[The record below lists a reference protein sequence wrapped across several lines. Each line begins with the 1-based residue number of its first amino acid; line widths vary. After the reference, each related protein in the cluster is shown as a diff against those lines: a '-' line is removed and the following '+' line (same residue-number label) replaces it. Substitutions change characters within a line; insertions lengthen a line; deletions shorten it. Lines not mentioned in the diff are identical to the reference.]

1 MQRRIIVQIG
11 FAQNAV
17 KPLGFDDINA
27 VFHGNFKAV
36 VLFLFEHRHRYFFAF
51 IAFDRRER
59 CKLSRH
65 GVDQLLCA
73 VANRGDD
80 FIVFQAFFLHIGTE
94 PLKLFV
100 ACQIHFIAGDNLGAL
115 RKLGV
120 EFHKLFVD
128 FFKIFNRVAPLAAR
142 DVHHVHQ
149 HPAALDMAQKCV
161 PETYA
166 VRSALDK
173 PGNIRHHKALPRP
186 HGNHAQ
192 NRRNRCEMIIADNG
206 FCFAHNGNQRRFP
219 DIREAQKSDVG
230 NQLEFE
236 RNLPLLAGRTAFR
249 KTRGLARGG
258 CKMPVAPAAFAAFCG
273 DKRLVRGHIRHHNTA
288 FTLADNRA
296 ARHTNHKVLPF
307 FAVAARTAAVLPV
320 FGFVFAFIAE
330 IRKGRKIVV
339 HLKHDVAAAPTV
351 AAVRS
356 AGRDI
361 FFTVERNRAVA
372 AVARFNLNFCNIY
385 KHSLSLLNEN
395 LYTII
400 YLQTECILL

>member
-1 MQRRIIVQIG
+1 MQRRVIVQIG
-11 FAQNAV
+11 FAQNPI

-27 VFHGNFKAV
+27 VFHGNRKTV

-51 IAFDRRER
+51 IAFYRRER

-65 GVDQLLCA
+65 GVDKLLRT
-73 VANRGDD
+73 VANGRHD
-80 FIVFQAFFLHIGTE
+80 FIIFQAFFFHVGAET
-94 PLKLFV
+94 LKLFV
-100 ACQIHFIAGDNLGAL
+100 VRQIHFIAGDNLGAL

-120 EFHKLFVD
+120 EFHKFLVD

-149 HPAALDMAQKCV
+149 HSAALDVAQKRV
-161 PETYA
+161 PEAYA
-166 VRSALDK
+166 VRGALDK
-173 PGNIRHHKALPRP
+173 SGNIRHHKALPRP

-249 KTRGLARGG
+249 ETRGLARGG
-258 CKMPVAPAAFAAFCG
+258 CKMPVPPAAFAALRG

-288 FTLADNRA
+288 FTFADNRA
-296 ARHTNHKVLPF
+296 ARHANYKVLPF
-307 FAVAARTAAVLPV
+307 FAVAARAAAVLPV
-320 FGFVFAFIAE
+320 FGFVFAFIAK
-330 IRKGRKIVV
+330 IRQGRKIVV
-339 HLKHDVAAAPTV
+339 YLKHNIAAAPAV

-361 FFTVERNRAVA
+361 FFAVKRNRAVA
-372 AVARFNLNFCNIY
+372 AVARFDLNFCNIY